1 MQRKTNF
8 GIATNLSNGQ
18 ILKPQQPNFLGRKL
32 IELVGVIPE
41 LIPLEQMILKVVAAV
56 AL

>member
-41 LIPLEQMILKVVAAV
+41 LIPLEQMILIVVAAV